1 MKDQE
6 AAGITDL
13 AGAGIGE
20 VIGLIGEM
28 APGFGGGTYLLL
40 ATMIRVFGPAL
51 APVVAEYFRHKAGLH
66 KPGAPK
72 GAELPDKK
80 IDRPTLPPTA
90 P

>member
-20 VIGLIGEM
+20 IIGLIGDM

-40 ATMIRVFGPAL
+40 ATLIRVFGPSL
-51 APVVAEYFRHKAGLH
+51 APVFAEYFRHRAGLH
-66 KPGAPK
+66 KPDAPQ

-80 IDRPTLPPTA
+80 HDRPPLPPAA